1 VESDDEVQAVRRETT
16 GIQMS
21 NDISR
26 QVTAGMRRGTG
37 RVFCQYCRIDKPADE
52 IAWLKPRA
60 CCLKCQRRGTRRS
73 ADR

>member
-1 VESDDEVQAVRRETT
+1 
-16 GIQMS
+16 MS
-21 NDISR
+21 NDLSR

-60 CCLKCQRRGTRRS
+60 CCLKCKTRGTRRS